1 MTEEPNQ
8 QLNNEQVISSNFS
21 NVEKVTEELSELVMY
36 LTILS

>member
-8 QLNNEQVISSNFS
+8 QLNNEQVISSNFN